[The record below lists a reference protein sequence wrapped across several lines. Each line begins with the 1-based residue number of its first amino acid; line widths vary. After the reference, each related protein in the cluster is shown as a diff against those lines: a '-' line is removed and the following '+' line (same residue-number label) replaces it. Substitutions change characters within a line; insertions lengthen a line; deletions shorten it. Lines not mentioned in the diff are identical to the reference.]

1 MKCLTNAML
10 KPRKAKLINGRGMA
24 WFYVSHGGLEVYTAN
39 EEGAPSKQTVFIS
52 SSQLRRAL
60 EITTRPQMIKGL
72 PTKSW

>member
-24 WFYVSHGGLEVYTAN
+24 WFYVTHGGLEVYMTN
-39 EEGAPSKQTVFIS
+39 EEGISAKQTVFIS

-60 EITTRPQMIKGL
+60 KIINEAAK
-72 PTKSW
+72 